1 MANNGNDGN
10 EKDKDKFSGLDSRI
24 EEIRNKLSD
33 ENNSGDDYGE
43 VDNSIIDG
51 QVGLDDLIEQME
63 QASENSV
70 TADQTI
76 EEQNEIKKKVKQEMF
91 VTAGFGKNV
100 IQKSVEVVMHESM
113 MPYSEHVILDRALP
127 RVEDGL
133 KPVQRRI
140 LYSML
145 ELGVTPDKPYR
156 KSARIVGDCMGKY
169 HPHGDTAI
177 YEAMVRMAQPFS
189 MGETLVDGHGNFG
202 SEDGDDAAAMRYTEA
217 RMTPLA
223 MEMLRDLEKDT
234 VHWSYNFDDS
244 LKEPDMLPS
253 RFPNLLVNGATGIAV
268 GLATNIPTHN
278 LSEVI
283 SGVVAYIDN
292 PNITLKEMMKYI
304 KGPDFPTGGTIVAG
318 EELKN
323 AYETGKG
330 KIIVRAKAYIETGD
344 KDKKSIVITEFPYG
358 TKKASVLAKLND
370 LRETKKEQLDGIT
383 EIIDESDKSGTRAV
397 IKLRKDVD
405 PVKILENLYKYSEL
419 QINYGINMVVIA
431 DGRPQQ
437 LGLLPIVKYYVDYQ
451 QGIIVRRTKFE
462 LDQAKERAHILEGLV
477 IAVRNI
483 DEVVK
488 IIKTS
493 ANTSEAKRR
502 LMERFKLSDRQAQAI
517 LDLRLARLTSLEVFK
532 LEQEL
537 KELKELI
544 EKLTKILASP
554 KLQLETVKSELL
566 EIRKRF
572 KVERASVIIKDMGEF
587 VVPTEDDSRPIE
599 DVVVGITKANTVKLH
614 SLKHFNSCT
623 KEFNEKCTDSDI
635 YTKIIQTTSAKQLM
649 FFTNLGNAFKLTAG
663 DIPELKMKERGI
675 EFRQIFK
682 EAVGGEY
689 PVAVFE
695 MPDAENAEECAK
707 NLIFFSKAGMI
718 KKTAWSEY
726 FLLKNYFQATKFKD
740 DDYLVDVQ
748 RENTDPKSTI
758 LFVTK
763 MGVGLNAFTDDIPLQ
778 GRISGGVKGIMLA
791 DGDEVVLSSQVM
803 PNNRVAIITN
813 KGYAK
818 KIKLAEVEPMAR
830 YRKGVRVMDISASN
844 NGTEVAFASVV
855 DRPYTI
861 VIEDSEGAR
870 GSYSTDSLDN
880 QSRTTSGKSLVR
892 AKAGIDVKDISI
904 FVNWVM

>member
-1 MANNGNDGN
+1 MAN
-10 EKDKDKFSGLDSRI
+10 EKDNNGRGNGKKDNDFEKS
-24 EEIRNKLSD
+24 EMD
-33 ENNSGDDYGE
+33 ENI
-43 VDNSIIDG
+43 VLDG
-51 QVGLDDLIEQME
+51 QVGLDDLIDHME
-63 QASENSV
+63 QISEQSV
-70 TADQTI
+70 TSDQSI
-76 EEQNEIKKKVKQEMF
+76 EEQNEMKKKIKQEMF

-100 IQKSVEVVMHESM
+100 IQKSVDVVMHESM

-145 ELGVTPDKPYR
+145 ELGVTPDKPFR
-156 KSARIVGDCMGKY
+156 KSARIVGDCLGKY
-169 HPHGDTAI
+169 HPHGDTSV
-177 YEAMVRMAQPFS
+177 YDAMVRMAQPFS
-189 MGETLVDGHGNFG
+189 MGRILVEGHGNFG

-217 RMTPLA
+217 RLAPLA

-234 VHWSYNFDDS
+234 VRWSYNFDDT

-253 RFPNLLVNGATGIAV
+253 RYPNLLVNGATGIAV
-268 GLATNIPTHN
+268 GLATNIPPHN
-278 LSEVI
+278 LNEVI

-292 PNITLKEMMKYI
+292 PNIKLKEMMKHI
-304 KGPDFPTGGTIVAG
+304 KGPDFPTGGTIIAG
-318 EELKN
+318 DELVN

-330 KIIVRAKAYIETGD
+330 KISIRAKAYIETGD
-344 KDKKSIVITEFPYG
+344 KDRKSIVITEFPYG
-358 TKKASVLAKLND
+358 VKKAALLTKLID
-370 LRETKKEQLDGIT
+370 LRETKKEQLDGIA
-383 EIIDESDKSGTRAV
+383 EIVDESDKSGTRAV
-397 IKLRKDVD
+397 IKVKKEAD
-405 PVKILENLYKYSEL
+405 PVQLLENLYKLTEL
-419 QINYGINMVVIA
+419 QSSYGINMVVIA

-437 LGLLPIVKYYVDYQ
+437 LGLLQIIKYYVDYQ

-477 IAVRNI
+477 IAVKNI

-493 ANTSEAKRR
+493 ANTSEAKKR

-517 LDLRLARLTSLEVFK
+517 LDLRLARLTHLEVYK

-544 EKLTKILASP
+544 ERLTKILASP

-566 EIRKRF
+566 EIKKKF
-572 KVERASVIIKDMGEF
+572 KFERASVIIKDLGEF
-587 VVPTEDDSRPIE
+587 VIPTEDDSRPVE
-599 DVVVGITKANTVKLH
+599 DVVVGITKAGTVKLH
-614 SLKHFNSCT
+614 SLKHFNQCG
-623 KEFNEKCTDSDI
+623 KEFSEKATDSDI
-635 YTKIIQTTSAKQLM
+635 YKKMIQTTTAKTLM

-675 EFRQIFK
+675 EFRVMFK
-682 EAVGGEY
+682 EAVSGEY
-689 PVAVFE
+689 PVALFE
-695 MPDAENAEECAK
+695 MPDSENAEECAK

-748 RENTDPKSTI
+748 RENVDPKSTI

-763 MGVGLNAFTDDIPLQ
+763 LGMALNAFTDDIPLQ

-791 DGDEVVLSSQVM
+791 DGDEVVLTSQVM
-803 PNNRVAIITN
+803 PNNRIAVVTD

-818 KIKLAEVEPMAR
+818 KVKLAEIEPMAR
-830 YRKGVRVMDISASN
+830 YRKGVRIMDLTATN
-844 NGTEVAFASVV
+844 NGSAVAFASVI
-855 DRPYTI
+855 DKPYTL
-861 VIEDSEGAR
+861 VVEAKNGDKGGYNTE
-870 GSYSTDSLDN
+870 SLDN
-880 QSRTTSGKSLVR
+880 QARTTSGKSLVR
-892 AKAGIDVKDISI
+892 AKAGIDVKSVDI
-904 FVNWVM
+904 FVNWLTN

>member
-1 MANNGNDGN
+1 
-10 EKDKDKFSGLDSRI
+10 
-24 EEIRNKLSD
+24 
-33 ENNSGDDYGE
+33 
-43 VDNSIIDG
+43 
-51 QVGLDDLIEQME
+51 ME
-63 QASENSV
+63 QVSEQSV
-70 TADQTI
+70 TTDQSI
-76 EEQNEIKKKVKQEMF
+76 EEQAELKKKLKQEMF

-100 IQKSVEVVMHESM
+100 IQKSVDVVMHESM

-140 LYSML
+140 LYDML
-145 ELGVTPDKPYR
+145 ELGITPDKPFR
-156 KSARIVGDCMGKY
+156 KSARIVGDCLGKY
-169 HPHGDTAI
+169 HPHGDTSV
-177 YEAMVRMAQPFS
+177 YDAMVRMAQPFS
-189 MGETLVDGHGNFG
+189 MGQILVEGHGNFG

-217 RMTPLA
+217 RLAPLA

-234 VHWSYNFDDS
+234 VRWSYNFDDT

-268 GLATNIPTHN
+268 GLATNIPPHN
-278 LSEVI
+278 LNEVI

-292 PNITLKEMMKYI
+292 PNIKLKEMMKYI
-304 KGPDFPTGGTIVAG
+304 KGPDFPMGGVIIAG
-318 EELKN
+318 EELAN

-330 KIIVRAKAYIETGD
+330 KISIRAKAYIETRD

-358 TKKASVLAKLND
+358 VKKASLLTKLID
-370 LRETKKEQLDGIT
+370 LRETKKEQLDGIA
-383 EIIDESDKSGTRAV
+383 EIVDESDKTGTRAV
-397 IKLRKDVD
+397 IKVKKDAD
-405 PVKILENLYKYSEL
+405 PEKLLENLYKLTEL
-419 QINYGINMVVIA
+419 QVSYGINMVVIA

-437 LGLLPIVKYYVDYQ
+437 LGLMQIIKYYVDYQ
-451 QGIIVRRTKFE
+451 QGIIVRRTKYD
-462 LDQAKERAHILEGLV
+462 LDQAMEHRHDVVIRRTQYDLRKAQERAHILEGLV
-477 IAVRNI
+477 IAVKNI

-493 ANTSEAKRR
+493 ANTPEAKRR

-517 LDLRLARLTSLEVFK
+517 LDLRLARLTHLEVYK

-544 EKLTKILASP
+544 EKLTKILNSP

-566 EIRKRF
+566 EIKKRF
-572 KVERASVIIKDMGEF
+572 KVERASIIIKDLGEF
-587 VVPTEDDSRPIE
+587 VIPTEDDSKPIE
-599 DVVVGITKANTVKLH
+599 EVVVGITKAGTVKLH
-614 SLKHFNSCT
+614 TLKHFNMSG
-623 KEFNEKCTDSDI
+623 KEFSEKTTDSDI
-635 YTKIIQTTSAKQLM
+635 YRKLIQTNTSKTLM

-663 DIPELKMKERGI
+663 DIPEHKMKDRGI
-675 EFRQIFK
+675 EFNVMFK
-682 EAVGGEY
+682 EAVAGEF

-707 NLIFFSKAGMI
+707 NLLFFSKAGMI

-748 RENTDPKSTI
+748 SENTNPKCTI

-763 MGVGLNAFTDDIPLQ
+763 LGMALNAFTDDIPLQ

-791 DGDEVVLSSQVM
+791 DGDEVILSSQVM
-803 PNNRVAIITN
+803 PNNRIAVITD

-818 KIKLAEVEPMAR
+818 KVKLAEIEPMAR
-830 YRKGVRVMDISASN
+830 YRKGVRIMDLSASN
-844 NGTEVAFASVV
+844 NGNACVFSAVIDKPF
-855 DRPYTI
+855 TI
-861 VIEDSEGAR
+861 VIEAKNGDR
-870 GSYSTDSLDN
+870 GGYNTESLDN

-892 AKAGIDVKDISI
+892 AKAGIDVKSVDV
-904 FVNWVM
+904 FVNWLS

>member
-1 MANNGNDGN
+1 MANDNENNGKNND
-10 EKDKDKFSGLDSRI
+10 DKI
-24 EEIRNKLSD
+24 EELKNKLNSDD
-33 ENNSGDDYGE
+33 ENT
-43 VDNSIIDG
+43 ILDG

-63 QASENSV
+63 QVSEQSV
-70 TADQTI
+70 TTDQSI
-76 EEQNEIKKKVKQEMF
+76 EEQAELKKKLKQEMF

-100 IQKSVEVVMHESM
+100 IQKSVDVVMHESM

-140 LYSML
+140 LYDML
-145 ELGVTPDKPYR
+145 ELGITPDKPFR
-156 KSARIVGDCMGKY
+156 KSARIVGDCLGKY
-169 HPHGDTAI
+169 HPHGDTSV
-177 YEAMVRMAQPFS
+177 YDAMVRMAQPFS
-189 MGETLVDGHGNFG
+189 MGQILVEGHGNFG

-217 RMTPLA
+217 RLAPLA

-234 VHWSYNFDDS
+234 VRWSYNFDDT

-268 GLATNIPTHN
+268 GLATNIPPHN
-278 LSEVI
+278 LNEVI

-292 PNITLKEMMKYI
+292 PNIKLKEMMKYI
-304 KGPDFPTGGTIVAG
+304 KGPDFPMGGVIIAG
-318 EELKN
+318 EELAN

-330 KIIVRAKAYIETGD
+330 KISIRAKAYIETRD

-358 TKKASVLAKLND
+358 VKKASLLTKLID
-370 LRETKKEQLDGIT
+370 LRETKKEQLDGIA
-383 EIIDESDKSGTRAV
+383 EIVDESDKTGTRAV
-397 IKLRKDVD
+397 IKVKKDAD
-405 PVKILENLYKYSEL
+405 PEKLLENLYKLTEL
-419 QINYGINMVVIA
+419 QVSYGINMVVIA

-437 LGLLPIVKYYVDYQ
+437 LGLMQIIKYYVDYQ
-451 QGIIVRRTKFE
+451 QGIIVRRTKYD

-477 IAVRNI
+477 IAVKNI

-493 ANTSEAKRR
+493 ANTPEAKRR

-517 LDLRLARLTSLEVFK
+517 LDLRLARLTHLEVYK

-544 EKLTKILASP
+544 EKLTKILNSP

-566 EIRKRF
+566 EIKKRF
-572 KVERASVIIKDMGEF
+572 KVERASIIIKDLGEF
-587 VVPTEDDSRPIE
+587 VIPTEDDSKPIE
-599 DVVVGITKANTVKLH
+599 EVVVGITKAGTVKLH
-614 SLKHFNSCT
+614 TLKHFNMSG
-623 KEFNEKCTDSDI
+623 KEFSEKTTDSDI
-635 YTKIIQTTSAKQLM
+635 YRKLIQTNTSKTLM

-663 DIPELKMKERGI
+663 DIPEHKMKDRGI
-675 EFRQIFK
+675 EFNVMFK
-682 EAVGGEY
+682 EAVAGEF

-707 NLIFFSKAGMI
+707 NLLFFSKAGMI

-748 RENTDPKSTI
+748 SENTNPKCTI

-763 MGVGLNAFTDDIPLQ
+763 LGMALNAFTDDIPLQ

-791 DGDEVVLSSQVM
+791 DGDEVILSSQVM
-803 PNNRVAIITN
+803 PNNRIAVITD

-818 KIKLAEVEPMAR
+818 KVKLAEIEPMAR
-830 YRKGVRVMDISASN
+830 YRKGVRIMDLSASN
-844 NGTEVAFASVV
+844 NGNACVFSAVIDKPF
-855 DRPYTI
+855 TI
-861 VIEDSEGAR
+861 VIEAKNGDR
-870 GSYSTDSLDN
+870 GGYNTESLDN

-892 AKAGIDVKDISI
+892 AKAGIDVKSVDV
-904 FVNWVM
+904 FVNWLS